1 VSNVDGYKNIE
12 LLREYSLSEA
22 MAGLG
27 LVGGV
32 IQALM
37 NEMHAGDERLER
49 LSLQEKL
56 DEQRDNQIAALLEQ
70 NQQLMAMLLQQQSQ
84 QAPAPAPQAA
94 PGIDL
99 GALLAELARRA
110 TPEQREQVQRLLA
123 NNPQTRLA
131 LPERA
136 PAARKRGR

>member
-1 VSNVDGYKNIE
+1 MTNVDGYKNIE

-56 DEQRDNQIAALLEQ
+56 DEQKDNQIAALLEQ

-84 QAPAPAPQAA
+84 PAPAPAPQAA
-94 PGIDL
+94 PAGIDL
-99 GALLAELARRA
+99 GALLAELLRQA
-110 TPEQREQVQRLLA
+110 TPEQAQQVRALLA
-123 NNPQTRLA
+123 QQPQAAAQLRL
-131 LPERA
+131 PA
-136 PAARKRGR
+136 PARKRGR

>member
-1 VSNVDGYKNIE
+1 MTNVDGYKNIE

-37 NEMHAGDERLER
+37 NEIHAGDERLER

-56 DEQRDNQIAALLEQ
+56 DEQKDNQIAALLEQ

-84 QAPAPAPQAA
+84 PAPAPAPQAA
-94 PGIDL
+94 PAGIDL
-99 GALLAELARRA
+99 GALLAELLRQA
-110 TPEQREQVQRLLA
+110 TPEQAQQVRALLA
-123 NNPQTRLA
+123 QQPQAAAQLRL
-131 LPERA
+131 PA
-136 PAARKRGR
+136 PARKRGQ